1 MAKKQKKLLIIDKV
15 YYTNGYLIDVLVRI
29 IVFDINLF
37 SIGKSSGIFPFSN
50 IDSNLI
56 NSIKN
61 KNTLQ
66 NFLLIEAVS
75 MDDEGNNFVIEMQNK
90 VHPYF
95 RERMVFYTSKVIGK
109 LKKRK
114 EKNYYDIK
122 GTYVIAFINDDM
134 ARYDNDDDFCQ
145 PIIHYHCVNS
155 VTGNILRSAPEYF
168 FVQLRKDAE
177 NLQKLSEN
185 EKKWLSLLRESKF
198 MTEVPVAYADNP
210 AIQAYFEAS
219 RYMNLSSTEQ
229 IQYAQIMDNKY
240 DIALHEEMICNKAKE
255 EGRDEGRAEGELNA
269 SITIAK
275 NLIENGLDIEFVA
288 KNTGL
293 SVDELNNLI
302 K

>member
-1 MAKKQKKLLIIDKV
+1 MVFADPTVDIVFKKIFSEEEYSAAAIDLINSFIPGLEVKSITHLNTV
-15 YYTNGYLIDVLVRI
+15 LERQTKTERTSIIDVL
-29 IVFDINLF
+29 
-37 SIGKSSGIFPFSN
+37 
-50 IDSNLI
+50 
-56 NSIKN
+56 
-61 KNTLQ
+61 
-66 NFLLIEAVS
+66 A
-75 MDDEGNNFVIEMQNK
+75 MDDEGNHFVIEMQNK

-95 RERMVFYTSKVIGK
+95 RERMVFYTSKVIGQ

-114 EKNYYDIK
+114 KKNYYDIK

-155 VTGNILRSAPEYF
+155 VTGNILKSAPEYF

-185 EKKWLSLLRESKF
+185 EKKWLTLLRESKF

-229 IQYAQIMDNKY
+229 IQYDQIMDNKY
-240 DIALHEEMICNKAKE
+240 DIALHEEMICNKAKAEGRE
-255 EGRDEGRAEGELNA
+255 EGRADSKLE
-269 SITIAK
+269 IAK
-275 NLIENGLDIEFVA
+275 AMKAKGLDVSMIAEC
-288 KNTGL
+288 TGL
-293 SVDELNNLI
+293 TEEQI
-302 K
+302 KQL